1 MTTTVHEH
9 LRQQLEY
16 TGVLGWR
23 EKGITGKGIKVWNGE
38 SLGGHGTDTRTVLE
52 QIAPEAEILSYDIG
66 FSTKGDTLKDGAVFV
81 NYKGKR
87 ITMDEFLDIEKPCL
101 LSQSQSG
108 SNRANEYVEY
118 CKRIVKQYDLKIFNS
133 AGNEGDGED
142 TVSTRWPVE
151 VCNVVGA
158 LNYNGGKPVRARY
171 SSVGNEI
178 DFCQF
183 TSWYSGTSF
192 ACPFLTGMTAMIYQ
206 RYGEMGI
213 EETYQF
219 LKMVA
224 DDLGE
229 KEHDTWYGWGQPILP
244 SWEKKYIIMT
254 TNNKV
259 YFVNGKAFEMDTQ
272 PVNKEGN
279 VFVPI
284 RVISESLG
292 AKILW
297 EFNPD
302 KTIKISIDGRLIL
315 NTNDNLAFIDG
326 KKVYL
331 NFAPYIDENNRTLV
345 PIRFIAEGLNCKV
358 DWVQS
363 EQKVMVLQK

>member
-1 MTTTVHEH
+1 MDI
-9 LRQQLEY
+9 LQKQLSYNNINE
-16 TGVLGWR
+16 WR
-23 EKGITGKGIKVWNGE
+23 EKGITGQGIKIWNGE
-38 SLGGHGTDTRTVLE
+38 ALGGHGTDTKAVLLQVAPNSEIVSAGASLHTV
-52 QIAPEAEILSYDIG
+52 
-66 FSTKGDTLKDGAVFV
+66 GDKLVDGAVFV
-81 NYKGKR
+81 THKGR
-87 ITMDEFLDIEKPCL
+87 RMPMDEFIDMENPCL

-108 SNRANEYVEY
+108 GNRANEYVEY
-118 CKRIVKQYDLKIFNS
+118 CKKIVKQYDLKIFNS
-133 AGNEGDGED
+133 ASNDGTGDGD
-142 TVSTRWPVE
+142 TISTKFPVE

-158 LNYNGGKPVRARY
+158 LDLINGKPKRAGY
-171 SSVGNEI
+171 SSVGEEL

-183 TSWYSGTSF
+183 TSWFNGTSF
-192 ACPFLTGMTAMIYQ
+192 ACPFLTGMVAMIYQ

-213 EETYQF
+213 EETYQY
-219 LKMVA
+219 LKMIA

-229 KEHDTWYGWGQPILP
+229 QGHDTWYGWGQPILP
-244 SWEKKYIIMT
+244 NWEKKYITMT
-254 TNNKV
+254 TDSKV
-259 YFVNGKAFEMDTQ
+259 YFVNGKAEMMDTQ

-292 AKILW
+292 AEVLW
-297 EFNPD
+297 EFNHD
-302 KTIKISIDGRLIL
+302 KTIKISIDGRLVL
-315 NTNDNLAFIDG
+315 NTDDRLAFIDG

>member
-1 MTTTVHEH
+1 MVDEIIKT
-9 LRQQLEY
+9 QLKY
-16 TGVLGWR
+16 TNISEWR
-23 EKGITGKGIKVWNGE
+23 SKGIVGEGIKVWDGE
-38 SLGGHGTDTRTVLE
+38 PNAGHGAETRKVIE
-52 QIAPEAEILSYDIG
+52 QVSPNATIISYGIG
-66 FSTKGDTLKDGAVFV
+66 LSTKGDELVGGAVFV
-81 NYKGKR
+81 DYNGNR
-87 ITMDEFLDIEKPCL
+87 LPMDEFLDMENPCL

-108 SNRANEYVEY
+108 GNRANEYVEY
-118 CKRIVKQYDLKIFNS
+118 CKKITKQYDLKIFNS
-133 AGNEGDGED
+133 ASNDGTGDGD
-142 TVSTRWPVE
+142 TISTRWPIE

-158 LNYNGGKPVRARY
+158 LNLMNGKPQRAGY
-171 SSVGNEI
+171 SSVGEDL

-183 TSWYSGTSF
+183 TSWFSGTSF
-192 ACPFLTGMTAMIYQ
+192 ATPFLAGMTAMIYQ
-206 RYGEMGI
+206 RYGEMSI
-213 EETYQF
+213 EETYQY
-219 LKMVA
+219 LKMIA
-224 DDLGE
+224 DDLGGQG
-229 KEHDTWYGWGQPILP
+229 HDTWYGWGQPILP
-244 SWEKKYIIMT
+244 KWEKKYITMT
-254 TNNKV
+254 TGSKV
-259 YFVNGKAFEMDTQ
+259 YFVNGKAEMMDTQ

-292 AKILW
+292 AEVLW
-297 EFNPD
+297 EFNHD

-315 NTNDNLAFIDG
+315 NTDDRLAFIDG